1 MYMSDDSPYILK
13 IFTIFFFIALVL
25 MSVFLMGAFFAQA
38 NSNISCAED
47 NLDGKTDKELE
58 LALAKCDKE
67 IAQQKALL
75 NNKQKDSVTIEFDI
89 AKLDY
94 KINQAKAEIRKRGIK
109 IKQLGKSVIAKEK
122 EITNLSLKTENIQAS
137 LAELIRK
144 TDEFDDYSLV
154 ETLLSNE
161 SLSDFF
167 IDVDNF
173 GVLKKELRI
182 SLLEIKNLKNKTE
195 NAKEDLKEKER
206 NERGL
211 KITKEAEKRK
221 TASYK
226 SEKKRLL
233 SLNREEEK
241 EYKQTIAQKEK
252 IKNEIRNRIFRTVG
266 GTEMTFEEALQLI
279 LPFEERIGV
288 EAALVLAVLT
298 QESAIDGVI
307 GKNLGRC
314 TYNQSAPNKSG
325 TVMRDSQKPSFLA
338 ITKELGI
345 NSNTT
350 PVSCPIPRDGQYGGA
365 MGPSQFMPRTWWDV
379 STGYGYKK
387 RVAKVLGIPSPSPF
401 VNLDAFTGTALYLS
415 DARDMCS
422 GPKGFSD
429 EFEIWS
435 CTAAKYY
442 SGLGNT
448 TKRTLGKHMY
458 PVYSYGYKVA
468 KRAQGFQKD
477 IDLLGM

>member
-1 MYMSDDSPYILK
+1 MYMSDDNAQSIK
-13 IFTIFFFIALVL
+13 IIRTFFFITLILAG
-25 MSVFLMGAFFAQA
+25 VFLTGVFFAQA
-38 NSNISCAED
+38 SSNVSCEED

-58 LALAKCDKE
+58 LALEKCDKE
-67 IAQQKALL
+67 IEQQKALL

-109 IKQLGKSVIAKEK
+109 IKQLGKSVVVKEK
-122 EITNLSLKTENIQAS
+122 EIKNLSQKTDNMQAS

-144 TDEFDDYSLV
+144 TDELKTYSLV

-161 SLSDFF
+161 SLSAFF
-167 IDVDNF
+167 VDVDNF
-173 GVLKKELRI
+173 DVLKKELRI
-182 SLLEIKNLKNKTE
+182 SLLKVRNLKDKIET
-195 NAKEDLKEKER
+195 AKEDLKEKER

-221 TASYK
+221 TANYK
-226 SEKKRLL
+226 TEKNRLL
-233 SLNREEEK
+233 SLNRKEEK

-252 IKNEIRNRIFRTVG
+252 IKNQIRNRIFRTVG

-279 LPFEERIGV
+279 TPFEERIGV
-288 EAALVLAVLT
+288 ESALVLAVLT

-325 TVMRDSQKPSFLA
+325 TVMSNSQKSSFLA

-365 MGPSQFMPRTWWDV
+365 MGPSQFMPRTWWDIN
-379 STGYGYKK
+379 TGYGYKK
-387 RVAKVLGIPSPSPF
+387 RVAKVLGISTPSPF

-422 GPKGFSD
+422 GPKGFSTT
-429 EFEIWS
+429 FEIWG

-442 SGLGNT
+442 SGLGS
-448 TKRTLGKHMY
+448 RGARLYKHMN
-458 PVYSYGYKVA
+458 PRYSYGYKVA
-468 KRAQGFQKD
+468 KRAQAFQKD
-477 IDLLGM
+477 IDLLNQ